1 MRHLILRIQ
10 NYRLLT
16 AALLC
21 HSLVTGNPALAAT
34 QERPDDEMRQ
44 ILVEA
49 INSSDSFGD
58 RFAAEVWLTDM
69 SSRLGPR
76 VTDPEEAVT
85 ILKMA
90 HYEALR
96 ARIQPELVLAIMD
109 VESNF
114 DRFAISSAGAQGL
127 MQVMPFWLE
136 EIGRPDDN
144 LMDIATNLRF
154 GCTILSIYLKR
165 EGGNMRRAL
174 ARYNGS
180 VGKHWYPNRVFNALR
195 KRWYPQ

>member
-1 MRHLILRIQ
+1 MRHFILCLH
-10 NYRLLT
+10 NPGRLT
-16 AALLC
+16 TGLLC
-21 HSLVTGNPALAAT
+21 GLLLQGLAAAAT
-34 QERPDDEMRQ
+34 MERPDNEMRRTLIQ
-44 ILVEA
+44 AV
-49 INSSDSFGD
+49 NSTDSFAD

-69 SSRLGPR
+69 VSRLGTR
-76 VTDPEEAVT
+76 VDDPGEAVT
-85 ILKMA
+85 ILKTA

-114 DRFAISSAGAQGL
+114 DHYAISSAGAQGL
-127 MQVMPFWLE
+127 MQIMPFWLE

-144 LMDIATNLRF
+144 LMDIGTNLRF
-154 GCTILSIYLKR
+154 GCTILGIYLKR

-180 VGKHWYPNRVFNALR
+180 VGEHWYPNRVFNALR

>member
-1 MRHLILRIQ
+1 MRHFILCLYNPGRF
-10 NYRLLT
+10 T
-16 AALLC
+16 AGLLC
-21 HSLVTGNPALAAT
+21 GLLLQGLAGAAT
-34 QERPDDEMRQ
+34 MERPDNEMRRTL
-44 ILVEA
+44 IEA
-49 INSSDSFGD
+49 VNSTDSFAD

-69 SSRLGPR
+69 LSRLGTR
-76 VTDPEEAVT
+76 IDDPGEAVT
-85 ILKMA
+85 ILKTA

-114 DRFAISSAGAQGL
+114 DRYAISSAGAQGL
-127 MQVMPFWLE
+127 MQIMPFWLE

-144 LMDIATNLRF
+144 LMDIGTNLRF
-154 GCTILSIYLKR
+154 GCTILGIYLKR

-180 VGKHWYPNRVFNALR
+180 VGEHWYPNRVFNALR

>member
-1 MRHLILRIQ
+1 MRHFILCLH
-10 NYRLLT
+10 NPGRLT
-16 AALLC
+16 TGLLC
-21 HSLVTGNPALAAT
+21 GLLLQGLAAAAT
-34 QERPDDEMRQ
+34 MERPDDEMRRTLIQ
-44 ILVEA
+44 AV
-49 INSSDSFGD
+49 NSTDSFAD

-69 SSRLGPR
+69 VSRLGTR
-76 VTDPEEAVT
+76 VDDPGEAVT
-85 ILKMA
+85 ILKTA

-114 DRFAISSAGAQGL
+114 DHYAISSAGAQGL
-127 MQVMPFWLE
+127 MQIMPFWLE

-144 LMDIATNLRF
+144 LMDIGTNLRF
-154 GCTILSIYLKR
+154 GCTILGIYLKR

-180 VGKHWYPNRVFNALR
+180 VGEHWYPNRVFNALR

>member
-1 MRHLILRIQ
+1 MRHFILCLHNPGRF
-10 NYRLLT
+10 T
-16 AALLC
+16 AGLLC
-21 HSLVTGNPALAAT
+21 GLLLQGLAGAAT
-34 QERPDDEMRQ
+34 MERPDNEMRRTL
-44 ILVEA
+44 IEA
-49 INSSDSFGD
+49 VNSTDSFAD

-69 SSRLGPR
+69 LSRLGTR
-76 VTDPEEAVT
+76 IDDSGEAVT
-85 ILKMA
+85 ILKTA

-114 DRFAISSAGAQGL
+114 DRYAISSAGAQGL
-127 MQVMPFWLE
+127 MQIMPFWLE

-144 LMDIATNLRF
+144 LMDIGTNLRF
-154 GCTILSIYLKR
+154 GCTILGIYLKR

-180 VGKHWYPNRVFNALR
+180 VGEHWYPNRVFNALR

>member
-1 MRHLILRIQ
+1 MRHFILCLH
-10 NYRLLT
+10 NPGRLT
-16 AALLC
+16 TGLLC
-21 HSLVTGNPALAAT
+21 GLLLQGLAAAAT
-34 QERPDDEMRQ
+34 MERPDDEMRRTLIQ
-44 ILVEA
+44 AV
-49 INSSDSFGD
+49 NSTDSFAD

-69 SSRLGPR
+69 VSRLGTR
-76 VTDPEEAVT
+76 VDDPGEAVT
-85 ILKMA
+85 ILKTA

-114 DRFAISSAGAQGL
+114 DHYAISSAGAQGL
-127 MQVMPFWLE
+127 MQIMPFWLE
-136 EIGRPDDN
+136 EIGKPDDN
-144 LMDIATNLRF
+144 LMDIGTNLRF
-154 GCTILSIYLKR
+154 GCTILGIYLKR

-180 VGKHWYPNRVFNALR
+180 VGEHWYPNRVFNALR